1 MAYRIPLNTSIAQDT
16 MAKIDKIKKKDGGM
30 LSRGEVIDKAVA
42 LYADAQNSQTEAAK

>member
-16 MAKIDKIKKKDGGM
+16 MEKIDKIKKQDGEM

-42 LYADAQNSQTEAAK
+42 MLAESTKKGASK